1 MVEGGEDEGGFS
13 FHSDQVGA
21 TGDAAESDDIVR
33 VLPVVIEID
42 VLLAGGRGKAV
53 KAEDLSRDDDGI
65 CRDRSSRARMAFKYI
80 RSQQQA
86 LKRSIVHLPILIVH
100 EDHNPGKSAASEKT
114 QSSAEQSRLR
124 KNPIPP
130 NCNLSERC
138 RPTLIRVAR
147 NIS

>member
-21 TGDAAESDDIVR
+21 TGDAADDIVR
-33 VLPVVIEID
+33 VGID

-124 KNPIPP
+124 KNPIPS